1 MVKYTRI
8 INIFMILLEDVSL
21 SIPIFTN
28 ETRQIKKSLVNSVT
42 GGLLQRKSAEV
53 TNILALKSINCEIKK
68 GERVALIGHNG
79 SGKTS
84 FLKVISGIYFA
95 TKGLF
100 KTNDNIF
107 PMIDKSFLTSTEL
120 SGLVAAK
127 AQYLMVKKSVKGFDE
142 YLEEIK
148 EFSGIGDFIYLP
160 LKTYSM
166 GMEARL
172 LFSILTSF
180 THDCLALDEGFG
192 AGDNDFYEK
201 SEKKMNTFLKTVG
214 TLIFASHSDD
224 LLKRFCTRGLVFE
237 KGTIVFDGTLE
248 DALDFYHEK

>member
-1 MVKYTRI
+1 
-8 INIFMILLEDVSL
+8 MILLENVSL

-42 GGLLQRKSAEV
+42 GGFLQRKSAEV
-53 TNILALKSINCEIKK
+53 TNILALNSINCEIKE

-95 TKGLF
+95 TNGLF
-100 KTNDNIF
+100 KTNVNVF
-107 PMIDKSFLTSTEL
+107 PMINKSFLTSTEL

-160 LKTYSM
+160 IKTYSM

-180 THDCLALDEGFG
+180 KHDCLALDEGFG

-201 SEKKMNTFLKTVG
+201 SEKKMNVFLKTAG
-214 TLIFASHSDD
+214 TLVFASHSED
-224 LLKRFCTRGLVFE
+224 LLRRFCTRGLVFE
-237 KGTIVFDGTLE
+237 KGTIVYDGTLKE
-248 DALDFYHEK
+248 ALDFYHEK